1 VNEEGAKVMVNAI
14 HKTERPEM
22 IEWVQQQSLLKC
34 RQIET
39 LPQFKGGGFE
49 EVRQQRYPVERGL
62 PEYEDKLPDLQP
74 VLGELNPAGRV
85 LDIGAGFGFAL
96 SEIRNGHGFSV
107 VGTGIA
113 DNKPCCPFIEAVGS
127 HLPVA
132 ADTFELVLSV
142 HGISW
147 EPDQKKAIEEVLRVL
162 KPGGVGLIFLI
173 TFSNSI
179 FIWHGESFWEE
190 IGVEVADYR
199 RYEFRMEDYLEREG
213 FTIKVVDRAKDV
225 PDEYRYAYYLIIRKQ

>member
-1 VNEEGAKVMVNAI
+1 MVKAV
-14 HKTERPEM
+14 HKTEHQEM
-22 IEWVQQQSLLKC
+22 IRWVKQQSLLKC
-34 RQIET
+34 RHIET
-39 LPQFKGGGFE
+39 LPQFKGGVLE

-62 PEYEDKLPDLQP
+62 PDYEEKLPDLES
-74 VLGELNPAGRV
+74 VLKGLEPTSRI

-96 SEIRNGHGFSV
+96 SEIRDGYGFAV

-113 DNKPCCPFIEAVGS
+113 DIKPVCPFIEAVGS

-132 ADTFELVLSV
+132 DNTIELVLSV

-147 EPDQKKAIEEVLRVL
+147 EPDQKKALEEVVRVL

-179 FIWHGESFWEE
+179 FIWHGEAFWEE
-190 IGVEVADYR
+190 IGVELAEYR
-199 RYEFRMEDYLEREG
+199 RYEFRVEDYLDREG
-213 FTIKVVDRAKDV
+213 FAIEIVDRAKDV
-225 PDEYRYAYYLIIRKQ
+225 PDDYRYAYYLVIRKY

>member
-1 VNEEGAKVMVNAI
+1 MVNAVP
-14 HKTERPEM
+14 KTEHQEM

-39 LPQFKGGGFE
+39 LPQFKGGVFE
-49 EVRQQRYPVERGL
+49 EVRKQRYPVERGL
-62 PEYEDKLPDLQP
+62 PDYEDKLPDLKTI
-74 VLGELNPAGRV
+74 LRDLNPAGRI

-96 SEIRNGHGFSV
+96 SEIRDDYGFSV

-113 DNKPCCPFIEAVGS
+113 DNKPIRPFIEAVGS
-127 HLPVA
+127 HLPFA

-147 EPDQKKAIEEVLRVL
+147 EPDQKKAIEEVIRVL

-179 FIWHGESFWEE
+179 FIWHGEAFWEE
-190 IGVEVADYR
+190 IGIELAEYR
-199 RYEFRMEDYLEREG
+199 QYEFRVENYLEREG
-213 FTIKVVDRAKDV
+213 FTIKIIDRAKDV
-225 PDEYRYAYYLIIRKQ
+225 PNEYRYAYYLIIRKL